1 MNENKNIGILDEEF
15 EIYRKAIAEF
25 ANTVE
30 NDMQIGIYI
39 KESRKYIQ
47 FLITY
52 YLRLGKLGEVKDK
65 INALDLFFL
74 DEIEAI
80 YKKFDS
86 YL

>member
-1 MNENKNIGILDEEF
+1 MIENKNSNVLDEEF

-25 ANTVE
+25 ASTVE
-30 NDMQIGIYI
+30 NEMQIGIYI

-52 YLRLGKLGEVKDK
+52 YLRLGKLGMVKEK
-65 INALDLFFL
+65 INALDLFLL
-74 DEIEAI
+74 DEIESI
-80 YKKFDS
+80 QKKFDS